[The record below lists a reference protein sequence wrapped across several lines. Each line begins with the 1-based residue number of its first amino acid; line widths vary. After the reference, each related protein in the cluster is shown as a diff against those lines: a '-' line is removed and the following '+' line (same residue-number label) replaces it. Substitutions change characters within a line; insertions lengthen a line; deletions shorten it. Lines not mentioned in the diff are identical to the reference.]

1 MGKLKLDVDALRV
14 ESFEACAG
22 DGRSIGTVRG
32 NVITPACSAENGT
45 CPGYTCFDDTCA
57 CADTSP
63 RPSCQEC
70 SFYGDCISVPP
81 QCD

>member
-1 MGKLKLDVDALRV
+1 MRKLKLDVDALRV
-14 ESFEACAG
+14 ESFEAVAG
-22 DGRSIGTVRG
+22 NGRLGTVRG
-32 NVITPACSAENGT
+32 NVVTPDCSEAFGT
-45 CPGYTCFDDTCA
+45 CPGFTCFDDTCG

-70 SFYGDCISVPP
+70 SFYEDCVSVPP